1 MEPLGDVDYYPNGGQ
16 HQPGCTDA
24 CFGIFCLEI
33 DLWDFFNGSYILLF
47 YFSWNPTLFSFS
59 GACSHAR
66 AWEYYH
72 ESIVVSTEAEN
83 FISKGCASWDEY
95 EGQNCIEENLIPMGE
110 SLTLDE

>member
-1 MEPLGDVDYYPNGGQ
+1 MLVL
-16 HQPGCTDA
+16 A
-24 CFGIFCLEI
+24 SFAWKLIFGIF
-33 DLWDFFNGSYILLF
+33 S
-47 YFSWNPTLFSFS
+47 TVATFSFLIIFLKS
-59 GACSHAR
+59 SLLLSLGACSHAR

-110 SLTLDE
+110 SLTLEELVFFVI